1 MTEQRQPTG
10 HDAGGLP
17 PAVNPPQPAAGA
29 SAGRKLSARRRA
41 GLGTAVVCG
50 LLAALLGT
58 GLHGQILYTDGAAL
72 PWGAAA
78 ALLLACA
85 LLVWAGL
92 RARSVLMAGVAG
104 IVAYVL
110 VGLMATGMGQKPLII
125 TATSAQPELAVA
137 LSGKIWVIGLAVA
150 TVAAVAVCAWA
161 LKPPRGDRS
170 RADTLPG
177 GTGD

>member
-17 PAVNPPQPAAGA
+17 PAVNPSPPAAGGPA
-29 SAGRKLSARRRA
+29 AGDREPSARRPGRA

-50 LLAALLGT
+50 LLAAVLGT
-58 GLHGQILYTDGAAL
+58 GLHGQILYPDGAVL

-78 ALLLACA
+78 PLLLAWA

-92 RARSVLMAGVAG
+92 RVRSVLMAGVAG

-110 VGLMATGMGQKPLII
+110 VGLMATGMGQEPLII

-150 TVAAVAVCAWA
+150 TVLAVAVCAWA
-161 LKPPRGDRS
+161 LKPQRRS
-170 RADTLPG
+170 GPG
-177 GTGD
+177 SDGS